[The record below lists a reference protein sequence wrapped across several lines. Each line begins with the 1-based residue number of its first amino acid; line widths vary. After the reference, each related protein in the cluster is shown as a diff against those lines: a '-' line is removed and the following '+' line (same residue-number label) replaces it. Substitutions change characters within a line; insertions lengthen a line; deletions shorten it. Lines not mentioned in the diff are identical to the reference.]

1 MRLRAVRRG
10 SGGCPRHA
18 FVTRSV
24 PILILDQYANSAFR
38 NQWGL
43 VVGAIVC
50 GLTSGL
56 FWVSEGAIVGF
67 LRVLSPRDPNLD

>member
-1 MRLRAVRRG
+1 M
-10 SGGCPRHA
+10 SHA
-18 FVTRSV
+18 QS
-24 PILILDQYANSAFR
+24 ILILDKYANSAFR

-56 FWVSEGAIVGF
+56 FWVSEGAIVGVF
-67 LRVLSPRDPNLD
+67 NVLSPGTGTRLNPVVS